1 MDGQKLYEERVL
13 ELVMQSV
20 MLSARPVTSK
30 TSAPYFVSDAIV
42 TRPQKLE
49 NQGND
54 VHLPSGSNDIEHYI
68 ITGEL

>member
-1 MDGQKLYEERVL
+1 MDGQRLYEERVL

-20 MLSARPVTSK
+20 MLSAKPVTNR
-30 TSAPYFVSDAIV
+30 TAALYFVSDATV
-42 TRPQKLE
+42 TPLQKLE

-54 VHLPSGSNDIEHYI
+54 AHLPSGSNDIEHYI